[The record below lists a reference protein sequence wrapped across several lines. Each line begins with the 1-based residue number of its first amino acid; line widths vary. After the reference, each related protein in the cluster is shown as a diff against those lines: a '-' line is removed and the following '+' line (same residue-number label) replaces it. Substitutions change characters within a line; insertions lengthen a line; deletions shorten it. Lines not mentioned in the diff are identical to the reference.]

1 MSNTIRG
8 RNKPKEAPL
17 FKTNVALAI
26 WLCLALMTAPASA
39 QGGPSY
45 EGRGYGG
52 PLYVGPNFHEGGQYS
67 APVYGSRSYGSP
79 SSRED
84 NGATTRQRHITRSS
98 PAKEEATAHKG
109 APDDKPSETK
119 APATKAAET
128 ENSSIA
134 VVRMDTTEGVVKP
147 KDDKPVETNAATKTA
162 GTDNSSIAVL
172 STRTDTAEVAVT
184 SKTEAKPMVE
194 ATDTPV
200 NCKKYFP
207 AVGLTLS
214 VPCDPK

>member
-1 MSNTIRG
+1 MGYHPSQEQPR
-8 RNKPKEAPL
+8 EAPL
-17 FKTNVALAI
+17 FKTNFALAI
-26 WLCLALMTAPASA
+26 GLCLSLTTAPASA
-39 QGGPSY
+39 QGPSY

-52 PLYVGPNFHEGGQYS
+52 PLYVGPNFHDGGQYS
-67 APVYGSRSYGSP
+67 TPIYGSPSYHAP

-84 NGATTRQRHITRSS
+84 NGATTRQRPVTRSS
-98 PAKEEATAHKG
+98 PAKEEATTHKG
-109 APDDKPSETK
+109 APDDKPTETK
-119 APATKAAET
+119 APVTKAAET

-147 KDDKPVETNAATKTA
+147 KDDKPVEAKAATKTA
-162 GTDNSSIAVL
+162 GTENSSIAVL
-172 STRTDTAEVAVT
+172 STHTDMAEVVAK
-184 SKTEAKPMVE
+184 SKTEAKPKVE

-214 VPCDPK
+214 VPCDPQ

>member
-1 MSNTIRG
+1 M
-8 RNKPKEAPL
+8 

-134 VVRMDTTEGVVKP
+134 V
-147 KDDKPVETNAATKTA
+147 
-162 GTDNSSIAVL
+162 L

-184 SKTEAKPMVE
+184 SKTEAKPKVE